1 MKLQLQSVRLT
12 MGGTLMKEGKL
23 FEAMELFEQ
32 VKTPPGLYN
41 LAQVKSKWAK
51 PFYYQE
57 RYSPSFPTMCFR
69 GNKNKLYI
77 YLLLNVF
84 HWNDQRRLFLKN

>member
-1 MKLQLQSVRLT
+1 MFLFFQENEVKLQLQSLRLT

-41 LAQVKSKWAK
+41 LAQVKSKWTN

-57 RYSPSFPTMCFR
+57 
-69 GNKNKLYI
+69 
-77 YLLLNVF
+77 
-84 HWNDQRRLFLKN
+84 

>member
-1 MKLQLQSVRLT
+1 MKLQLQSIRLT

-41 LAQVKSKWAK
+41 LAQVKYEWAK
-51 PFYYQE
+51 PFHYQE
-57 RYSPSFPTMCFR
+57 
-69 GNKNKLYI
+69 
-77 YLLLNVF
+77 
-84 HWNDQRRLFLKN
+84 